1 MSAEVNMPMISK
13 VSAAQDVLTDI
24 SGLRENASTI
34 RVIPNRAGIFLTHMI
49 MIVTLK
55 ARQNIVA
62 TAKAICSGTAK
73 NVWIRVKEFHATHL
87 IRPKNV
93 SVKAGMN
100 IPANAR
106 MRLSGTVQDAG
117 R

>member
-73 NVWIRVKEFHATHL
+73 
-87 IRPKNV
+87 
-93 SVKAGMN
+93 SVFRIKHPNLLFRAKS
-100 IPANAR
+100 
-106 MRLSGTVQDAG
+106 LSVDLLFRAKYDVVNLLFRNFIGL
-117 R
+117 